1 MTASPITV
9 PAELI
14 ELLDDAL
21 SLHQLAQCCRVTPEW
36 VLTHVQAGVLP
47 PQHGPAAPAWI
58 TPNIFKVLQEAYGL
72 KLIGKDGKADVLAAC
87 GK

>member
-21 SLHQLAQCCRVTPEW
+21 SLHQLAQCCRVSPDW
-36 VLTHVQAGVLP
+36 VLTHVQ
-47 PQHGPAAPAWI
+47 
-58 TPNIFKVLQEAYGL
+58 E
-72 KLIGKDGKADVLAAC
+72 IGRAHV
-87 GK
+87 